1 MKLIFLGPP
10 GAGKGTQAELISK
23 ELNILHISTGDIFRE
38 NLKNN
43 TELGK
48 VAAKFMNQGNLVPD
62 EVTNNMVKD
71 RLSRDDCNIGYILD
85 GYPRTINQAEFLD
98 GIQDIDKVINF
109 ELENEEVVKRISGR
123 RTCPECK
130 KMYHLMFNP
139 PENEGKC
146 ECGENL
152 VQRIDDKEDAVKVRL
167 EVYNKQTSPLIEYY
181 TNKGNIINID
191 ARPKINEIYN
201 ATIESLK

>member
-123 RTCPECK
+123 RTYPECK

>member
-1 MKLIFLGPP
+1 
-10 GAGKGTQAELISK
+10 
-23 ELNILHISTGDIFRE
+23 
-38 NLKNN
+38 
-43 TELGK
+43 
-48 VAAKFMNQGNLVPD
+48 
-62 EVTNNMVKD
+62 
-71 RLSRDDCNIGYILD
+71 
-85 GYPRTINQAEFLD
+85 
-98 GIQDIDKVINF
+98 
-109 ELENEEVVKRISGR
+109 
-123 RTCPECK
+123 
-130 KMYHLMFNP
+130 MFNP

>member
-152 VQRIDDKEDAVKVRL
+152 VQRI
-167 EVYNKQTSPLIEYY
+167 
-181 TNKGNIINID
+181 TNVPI
-191 ARPKINEIYN
+191 RFQ
-201 ATIESLK
+201 